1 MKNKYGVILL
11 IIIMLFTGCSNNSM
25 ISIYNDKDKIASSTN
40 SYNLIDTTQ
49 TIKENNFT
57 GRVEKIEGMDT
68 IWTYEADE
76 DMSLDITYLLNVTK
90 GKVKLVLISPD
101 NSLTDI
107 IERSSKASLTDFA
120 TSTMQIKK
128 GLNRIKMVAGKD
140 CSVEFDITI
149 SCGKFKELGM

>member
-40 SYNLIDTTQ
+40 SYNLINTTQ

-107 IERSSKASLTDFA
+107 IERSSKASLIDFA
-120 TSTMQIKK
+120 TSTMRIKK